1 MPPFLYRLTWV
12 SNNFLYLPSLLIKS
26 LWTTCSITTPLSKT
40 IIWSDEPIFDNLCV
54 TNIHNWFFSIYQM
67 FEIFLILLKHHWC
80 SRFKIQ
86 NERHN
91 WYIWKLNNA
100 IQTGEYKTI
109 YFGEFYVDIMMPIL
123 VFISNRYFTKFWKT
137 ALTYFL
143 ISSKDPFFNYFY

>member
-1 MPPFLYRLTWV
+1 MPPFLYRLTCV
-12 SNNFLYLPSLLIKS
+12 SNNFLYLTSFLIKS
-26 LWTTCSITTPLSKT
+26 LWTPCSITSPLSKT
-40 IIWSDEPIFDNLCV
+40 IIWSDEQYLTIYVLQIY
-54 TNIHNWFFSIYQM
+54 TIGFFSIYQM

-109 YFGEFYVDIMMPIL
+109 YFDEFYVDIMMPIL